1 VVYKSREV
9 DATGGME
16 DGGEGAVK
24 YSYSPLAERV
34 LERIQDEV
42 FEACRDV
49 ETTRRYLD
57 AMMDRIEARADY
69 PRSGTPLYWF
79 DRFTGY
85 YYVAC
90 KAYIA
95 FYYPTDGGIR
105 IERILHGKSDY
116 MRRLTP
122 RATEGE
128 TEE

>member
-1 VVYKSREV
+1 
-9 DATGGME
+9 M
-16 DGGEGAVK
+16 K
-24 YSYSPLAERV
+24 YSYSPRAEQD

-49 ETTRRYLD
+49 ETTQRYLD
-57 AMMDRIEARADY
+57 GMMDRIEAKADY

-85 YYVAC
+85 YYVVY

-95 FYYPTDGGIR
+95 FYYPADDGIR

-116 MRRLTP
+116 MRRLMP
-122 RATEGE
+122 GIREEE
-128 TEE
+128 T

>member
-1 VVYKSREV
+1 
-9 DATGGME
+9 M
-16 DGGEGAVK
+16 K
-24 YSYSPLAERV
+24 YSYSPRAEQD

-49 ETTRRYLD
+49 ETTQRYLD
-57 AMMDRIEARADY
+57 GMMDRIEAKADY

-85 YYVAC
+85 YYVVY

-95 FYYPTDGGIR
+95 FCYPADDGIR

-116 MRRLTP
+116 MRRLMP
-122 RATEGE
+122 GSKGE
-128 TEE
+128 ET